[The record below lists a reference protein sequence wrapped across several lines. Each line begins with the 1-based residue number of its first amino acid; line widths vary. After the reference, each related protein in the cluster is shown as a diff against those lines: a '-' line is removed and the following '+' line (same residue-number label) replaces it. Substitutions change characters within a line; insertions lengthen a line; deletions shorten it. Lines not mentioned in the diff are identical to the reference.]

1 MLTPMGRIVVGVD
14 GSEGAAH
21 ALRWA
26 EAEAAHRQWT
36 VRAVLA
42 WGYLN
47 QHSVTTQGFDPDY
60 SAEDA
65 EAALASYVRDALD
78 VDGAAAVERHVV
90 ADLAARAILEAA
102 ADADLLV
109 VGARGLGGFRGLLLG
124 SVSRQCLHEAKIPV
138 AVIRADTLEALAPLV
153 IVGVDGSKASDR
165 ALSWAADE
173 ARAREATLEVIHA
186 WQPPYLGGYPF
197 VQATIDFGAFED
209 DARKVMADAIA
220 RADLTGLE
228 DRVQQT
234 IVCAGPSSALLEAS
248 ARSQLVVVGARGIG
262 RVERFL
268 IGSVSD
274 QVAQHATAP
283 VVVVHDPDAA

>member
-1 MLTPMGRIVVGVD
+1 MLTSMGRIVVGVD

-26 EAEAAHRQWT
+26 EAEAAHRKWT

>member
-1 MLTPMGRIVVGVD
+1 MGRIVVGVD

-36 VRAVLA
+36 VHAVLA
-42 WGYLN
+42 WGYLS

-65 EAALASYVRDALD
+65 ETALAAYVRDALGL
-78 VDGAAAVERHVV
+78 DGAAAVERHVV
-90 ADLAARAILEAA
+90 SDLAARAILGVAA
-102 ADADLLV
+102 GADLLV

-124 SVSRQCLHEAKIPV
+124 SVSRQCLHEATIPV
-138 AVIRADTLEALAPLV
+138 AVIRADTLEALEPLV
-153 IVGVDGSKASDR
+153 IVGVDGSKAAHR
-165 ALSWAADE
+165 ALAWAADE
-173 ARAREATLEVIHA
+173 ARARSAQLEVVHA

-197 VQATIDFGAFED
+197 VQATLDFGAFED
-209 DARKVMADAIA
+209 TARQVMADAVA
-220 RADLTGLE
+220 GADLTGLE
-228 DRVQQT
+228 GRVRET
-234 IVCAGPSSALLEAS
+234 IVCEGPSSALLEAS
-248 ARSQLVVVGARGIG
+248 ARAQLVVVGARGVSRI
-262 RVERFL
+262 ERFL

-283 VVVVHDPDAA
+283 VVVVHDADAA

>member
-26 EAEAAHRQWT
+26 QAEAAHRKWT

>member
-1 MLTPMGRIVVGVD
+1 
-14 GSEGAAH
+14 
-21 ALRWA
+21 
-26 EAEAAHRQWT
+26 